1 MSKKINANRARRV
14 AMSVSALA
22 MAVALGGV
30 AKAQDAEAV
39 DAESDEIKTE
49 SGEIIVT
56 GLRYGL
62 AKALDTKRDEISIV
76 EAVSAEDIGKLPDVS
91 IAEAISRLPGLTTQ
105 RINGRA
111 QVISIRGMAPDFST
125 TLLNGR
131 AQASSGDNRGVE
143 FDQYPSELLS
153 SVVIYKTPDASIAGM
168 GLSGTAD
175 MRTVRPLAYGKRALA
190 MNLRGELNSGG
201 RLNSDVRHY
210 GYRASASYIDQNQ
223 DGTLGCRRRAAPASR
238 RASYDG

>member
-62 AKALDTKRDEISIV
+62 PA
-76 EAVSAEDIGKLPDVS
+76 
-91 IAEAISRLPGLTTQ
+91 
-105 RINGRA
+105 
-111 QVISIRGMAPDFST
+111 
-125 TLLNGR
+125 
-131 AQASSGDNRGVE
+131 
-143 FDQYPSELLS
+143 
-153 SVVIYKTPDASIAGM
+153 
-168 GLSGTAD
+168 
-175 MRTVRPLAYGKRALA
+175 
-190 MNLRGELNSGG
+190 
-201 RLNSDVRHY
+201 
-210 GYRASASYIDQNQ
+210 
-223 DGTLGCRRRAAPASR
+223 CWWWAPAPIAWPRSLAAGR
-238 RASYDG
+238 